1 MAPSPRVVNAFR
13 AMRGIGIPDAEGK
26 PLLKKLLRL
35 YEKKWELIEE
45 DNYRT
50 LIEAYFEM
58 KDDENNAANFNKS
71 VHSDEQS
78 GCGNGKSVHLGEQS
92 GCGNAKSVHSGEQ
105 GGCGIEKSGHLGE
118 QSGCGNGKSVH
129 LGEQSGCGSASNGK
143 QPVVELIP
151 KTEPCDDGVQQPHVV
166 KKKKVM
172 IIPKTEPIEESS
184 SGFVNV
190 ESIKR
195 AKIEPRD
202 ESGLALVNV
211 ESIKRGKTEPC
222 DEDELCSALV
232 NVESTKID
240 EKVLVVSENGQ
251 CIPLAMV
258 KSGSGLVKVESSKRE
273 KEKDLMISE
282 TGQCISG
289 SLAMVDDWISA
300 LVDNAESIKREE
312 EVLSTEEEKE
322 IDDFDVVPLAMLPPA
337 VPSPSNDL
345 PSNHSVKALPPKYVI
360 LNNGVNNSAGTNQ
373 GSVTPEISV
382 TVDCGAT
389 RTTGLKRRA
398 SKIYNPETY
407 LNRKGSGCF
416 KTIIDDITKG
426 QEMVKIS
433 LVDGIGSEA
442 LPDFNYIRQN
452 IIYQNANVNISL
464 ARIAD
469 EDCCSECLGDCLT
482 SPITCACARETG
494 GEFAYSPQGLLK
506 EEFLNSCM
514 SMKREP
520 QLHHFVYC
528 PDCPLERTKNE
539 HMPERCKGHLVR
551 KFIKECWRKCGCR
564 ILCGNR
570 VVQRG
575 ITCKLQV
582 FFTPEGKGWGLR
594 TLEDIPKGTF
604 VCEYAGEV
612 LTNQEL
618 YERIT
623 QSSGNDR
630 HTYPVTLDADWGS
643 EVGLRDEEAL
653 CLDATGFGNVAR
665 FINHRCF
672 DGNLIDIPVELE
684 TPDRHYY
691 HLAFFTTRKVNAF
704 QELTWDYGIHFD
716 DQNHPIKAFQCCC
729 GSVFCRD
736 KNRKRSVI
744 LSYLVKPMRIYIYN
758 NKKQALL
765 PKCLGIY
772 IYIYYLDR
780 GKKHNVIIYI
790 LLQQCA
796 YA

>member
-71 VHSDEQS
+71 VHSD
-78 GCGNGKSVHLGEQS
+78 EQS

-172 IIPKTEPIEESS
+172 IIPKTEPVEESS

-195 AKIEPRD
+195 A
-202 ESGLALVNV
+202 
-211 ESIKRGKTEPC
+211 KTEPC

-282 TGQCISG
+282 TGQCSSG
-289 SLAMVDDWISA
+289 PLAMVDDWISA

-312 EVLSTEEEKE
+312 EVLSIEEEKE

-337 VPSPSNDL
+337 VLSPSNDL

-452 IIYQNANVNISL
+452 IIYQNANVESL
-464 ARIAD
+464 PTHRK
-469 EDCCSECLGDCLT
+469 
-482 SPITCACARETG
+482 AC
-494 GEFAYSPQGLLK
+494 
-506 EEFLNSCM
+506 
-514 SMKREP
+514 
-520 QLHHFVYC
+520 
-528 PDCPLERTKNE
+528 
-539 HMPERCKGHLVR
+539 
-551 KFIKECWRKCGCR
+551 
-564 ILCGNR
+564 
-570 VVQRG
+570 
-575 ITCKLQV
+575 
-582 FFTPEGKGWGLR
+582 
-594 TLEDIPKGTF
+594 
-604 VCEYAGEV
+604 
-612 LTNQEL
+612 
-618 YERIT
+618 
-623 QSSGNDR
+623 
-630 HTYPVTLDADWGS
+630 
-643 EVGLRDEEAL
+643 
-653 CLDATGFGNVAR
+653 
-665 FINHRCF
+665 
-672 DGNLIDIPVELE
+672 
-684 TPDRHYY
+684 
-691 HLAFFTTRKVNAF
+691 
-704 QELTWDYGIHFD
+704 
-716 DQNHPIKAFQCCC
+716 
-729 GSVFCRD
+729 
-736 KNRKRSVI
+736 
-744 LSYLVKPMRIYIYN
+744 
-758 NKKQALL
+758 
-765 PKCLGIY
+765 
-772 IYIYYLDR
+772 
-780 GKKHNVIIYI
+780 
-790 LLQQCA
+790 
-796 YA
+796 